1 MDKIDNYMSAIEDV
15 LAKQSES
22 ECRKNVFE
30 TLDFLIAK
38 CPSQK
43 ERIINSFKEFVL
55 DNGSNVA
62 KLSKKYKKEVEKIC
76 GKK

>member
-43 ERIINSFKEFVL
+43 ERIINSCKEL
-55 DNGSNVA
+55 C
-62 KLSKKYKKEVEKIC
+62 KKYNKDFFNEIR
-76 GKK
+76 